1 MSAIRYVLLRKILD
15 RVSQL
20 DYWPSTRLLEALV
33 EQRTPSTHLIF
44 DVRSSAREASASVS
58 QLAFH
63 DLDLDVT
70 WDGKGWPDLEATQR
84 SQMGSQPVGSEFL
97 VVPPE
102 TDLFDASYV
111 VAFTR
116 SALAEQSTPVGLLI
130 SDTQATVENVS
141 FVDLDLDFW
150 ELGGDLLW
158 SEPLDSRQAGSPKSP
173 GYPPFSPPTLIRLV
187 FSGGLSN
194 DSAPAST
201 SAARIHVLIPYR
213 TAHHFSMPCELDR
226 SILLEDFSPRRR
238 ESSRSRYSPE
248 MLMMFLFLSFLV
260 PVAGVSLLQVERRPG
275 VVRFG
280 APEQRPMLLEEGA
293 GSAEDGKESVELLR
307 FVTPYKTP
315 LEAVVDITAYSQ
327 LMKSLIS
334 SGPVEFYVAID
345 TWDSNDTRSKVL
357 YVSNVSDSCS
367 SIWTSQGNAWNVSL
381 DFVQWPRLP
390 AEPVKPKRTILLAES
405 FPNPLLAIGQDGQWE
420 IAKDFVDYTG
430 SEIMSTAHGRH
441 SHQRRA
447 NQQQWW
453 FANDSVWEADAWT
466 SWAWN
471 QWHGFGGPP
480 WQGGQSQGRMY
491 SESSWRPN
499 HRVEAPESEYIEVEP
514 GAMGLVLGRCKEH
527 IKRWKKDYN
536 VNIEVCTNDT
546 DGQFE
551 GRIHKQTGLVV
562 TGSQGAI
569 ERIRCHVQKIE
580 SKRNAGRFRDQPEE
594 RKLYVITEPAFRS
607 LTFCKADMNKSLA
620 NFGSFPNR
628 TYFEL
633 RGLNHGREEPSNTPG
648 LPNIT
653 LSRDCAPLV
662 HDFQALLPVWMEQMD
677 DTEDTKVVIRLGRLL
692 YFGKRDTVK
701 GVLSTEKIKELMSGQ
716 DFLTQF
722 SRHLHPQKNV
732 VQPVLE
738 GLKDAGKCTVKDL
751 RKEKR
756 HRTELRFHLEMP
768 EGATPQDLPKE
779 IDVKTVKTFSE
790 FISKLPQDLKHQF
803 QGAKWRILPGD
814 GSEEGIGL
822 QLSDGQVCY
831 TLRRKTRTREVWFDG
846 HVEMIWTEAVD
857 LFNGCQLPY
866 EGLHLSSPALNAAL
880 KARETAKAVC
890 EFQLLLETAQHLV
903 LRFSRQGQEM
913 FEVVRAS
920 TRFNDGLNDEI
931 LAAKSCQTGQ

>member
-466 SWAWN
+466 SYLAVGKDCALPEKRVCCFSTKEGVGPLDSN
-471 QWHGFGGPP
+471 GTPPLENRTTGHRDTRTQPLSGSADLSSFSLFQLSSSSPDPKAGLGTSGMVLVGLHG
-480 WQGGQSQGRMY
+480 
-491 SESSWRPN
+491 
-499 HRVEAPESEYIEVEP
+499 RVDS
-514 GAMGLVLGRCKEH
+514 
-527 IKRWKKDYN
+527 
-536 VNIEVCTNDT
+536 
-546 DGQFE
+546 
-551 GRIHKQTGLVV
+551 LVV

-569 ERIRCHVQKIE
+569 ERIR
-580 SKRNAGRFRDQPEE
+580 
-594 RKLYVITEPAFRS
+594 
-607 LTFCKADMNKSLA
+607 
-620 NFGSFPNR
+620 
-628 TYFEL
+628 
-633 RGLNHGREEPSNTPG
+633 
-648 LPNIT
+648 NIT

-779 IDVKTVKTFSE
+779 IDVKT
-790 FISKLPQDLKHQF
+790 
-803 QGAKWRILPGD
+803 
-814 GSEEGIGL
+814 
-822 QLSDGQVCY
+822 
-831 TLRRKTRTREVWFDG
+831 
-846 HVEMIWTEAVD
+846 D